1 MVTTVIQIDGM
12 ACSMCEAHVQ
22 DTIRQN
28 FSVKKVKASHG
39 KGTAEVLSE
48 QPLEESAL
56 RAALDPTGYRV
67 ISVTVGEPEK
77 KKGFSL
83 FRK

>member
-1 MVTTVIQIDGM
+1 MIRTVITIDGM
-12 ACSMCEAHVQ
+12 ACTMCEAHVQ
-22 DTIRQN
+22 DTIREH
-28 FSVKKVKASHG
+28 FSVKKVKASHT
-39 KGTAEVLSE
+39 KGTAEVISE
-48 QPLEESAL
+48 EPLKEEAL

-67 ISVTVGEPEK
+67 LAVEAAEER